1 MVIVV
6 TFHVLMLLLVVGI
19 VSRAI
24 PEKLVSGLI
33 GYLHSTIGITV
44 PRATQ
49 VRAITLVWIGSL
61 VAVVDGCL
69 FLLIFI
75 TTSLS
80 SK

>member
-24 PEKLVSGLI
+24 PEALVSGLI

-44 PRATQ
+44 PQATQ

-69 FLLIFI
+69 FLLFFI
-75 TTSLS
+75 TTSSS

>member
-6 TFHVLMLLLVVGI
+6 AFHALMLLLVVGI
-19 VSRAI
+19 ISQAI
-24 PEKLVSGLI
+24 PAALVSGLI

-49 VRAITLVWIGSL
+49 VRAITLVWIGSV

-69 FLLIFI
+69 LLLVFI
-75 TTSLS
+75 TASLS
-80 SK
+80 AK